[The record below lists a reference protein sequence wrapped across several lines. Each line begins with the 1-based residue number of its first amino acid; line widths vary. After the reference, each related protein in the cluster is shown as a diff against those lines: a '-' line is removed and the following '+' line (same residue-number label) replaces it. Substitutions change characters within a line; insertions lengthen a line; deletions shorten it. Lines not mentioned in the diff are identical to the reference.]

1 MPWTPSTTGRSGPQ
15 EAECGLDRLDRIRRE
30 LVRVQPIIGRLASF
44 LRLEVETGL
53 GVAVET
59 GAGHLLFD
67 ANYLARADDAELRF
81 WLAHAT
87 LHAALLHFAPPPGR
101 PEAWSAACDAQV
113 DRLLR
118 ELGLAPPGYVA
129 TERHAW
135 WRGGAEGGGEAARSR
150 TSGIAT
156 EEQPAAEAWAGE
168 ARLWRTRVRQ
178 AVGEAMGAGD
188 ARSALLRELLGES
201 PEAAAHDWRGR
212 LAAFLQRWHRA
223 EAHYGRPSRRA
234 SEPFLLPALR
244 PAAAHIVLAVDIS
257 ASIDEALLRNFWAE
271 VQGLAG
277 QIPMRLTLLAADTR
291 LAPGA
296 PWRFAVGEV
305 PSWPTP
311 HGQGGTDF
319 RPVFDWIGQSGEDFD
334 ALIYFTDGKGDYP
347 ASPPRLPVL
356 WAVAGP
362 VTPPFGEVI
371 RL

>member
-1 MPWTPSTTGRSGPQ
+1 
-15 EAECGLDRLDRIRRE
+15 LDRLDRARRE
-30 LVRVQPIIGRLASF
+30 LARAQPIIGRLASF
-44 LRLEVETGL
+44 LHLRVETAL

-59 GAGHLLFD
+59 GAGRLLFD
-67 ANYLARADDAELRF
+67 ADYLARAADAELRH
-81 WLAHAT
+81 WLAHAA

-101 PEAWSAACDAQV
+101 PEAWSAVCDAQV
-113 DRLLR
+113 ERLLR
-118 ELGLAPPGYVA
+118 ELGLAPPGCVA

-135 WRGGAEGGGEAARSR
+135 WQGGAEEGGDAARSR
-150 TSGIAT
+150 ASGIA
-156 EEQPAAEAWAGE
+156 AEDAPVSDVRRGQ

-178 AVGEAMGAGD
+178 ALGEAMGAGD
-188 ARSALLRELLGES
+188 ARSAVLRELLGE
-201 PEAAAHDWRGR
+201 PRDAATHDWRGR
-212 LAAFLQRWHRA
+212 LAAFMQRWHRA

-257 ASIDEALLRNFWAE
+257 ASIDEARLRGFWAE

-296 PWRFAVGEV
+296 PWRFDVGEV
-305 PSWPTP
+305 PSWPKP
-311 HGQGGTDF
+311 HGRGGTDF
-319 RPVFDWIGQSGEDFD
+319 RPVFEWVGQNDEDFD

-347 ASPPRLPVL
+347 ASPPHLPVL